1 MLSGSWRFAEAADSS
16 PVPMQ
21 LHLCK
26 FDFHSRLQLPMTDAQ
41 HTSPGLETCFLAH
54 SCSAEAADNSPVPLE
69 LHLCKFAFHAR
80 LQVPKTD
87 AQHTSPG

>member
-1 MLSGSWRFAEAADSS
+1 MLSGSCRFAEAADSS
-16 PVPMQ
+16 PVPLQ

-41 HTSPGLETCFLAH
+41 HTSPGQETCFLAH